1 MTENLRLC
9 CIDRQNKEV
18 NWVLQGHYV
27 TNPNTCIIMRELL
40 PKFHIHLYCLI
51 PPKLGSHL
59 MTPVYQVDMSQC
71 CLPDVPR
78 SSRHQ
83 VTGGSISPWG
93 IVECSSDRES
103 QTAYL
108 PTDCRFQ
115 NEVVITAGF
124 LKGWVSPTNPWVF
137 LLYNDQHLGCEMGV
151 FPPF

>member
-40 PKFHIHLYCLI
+40 PKFHLHLYCLI

-59 MTPVYQVDMSQC
+59 MTPVY
-71 CLPDVPR
+71 
-78 SSRHQ
+78 Q

-115 NEVVITAGF
+115 NEVVITGGF

-137 LLYNDQHLGCEMGV
+137 LLYNDQHLGCEWGFSHHFRKHPTV
-151 FPPF
+151 LPKSNLAFGG